1 MPVYRCFISLLV
13 TCFLSVQLLLVPAA
27 HAAMVST
34 DSVLLDS
41 QRAHQQAVILRALQQ
56 DKARDVLAGQGISLV
71 QVEERLQRL
80 SHAEIQQLAERAD
93 SLPAGEGALEVVVVV
108 FLVLI
113 LLDLLGTTDIFPNI

>member
-1 MPVYRCFISLLV
+1 MPLSRCFISLLA

-34 DSVLLDS
+34 DSVLLQQ
-41 QRAHQQAVILRALQQ
+41 QRADQEAVILSALQQ
-56 DKARDVLAGQGISLV
+56 DKAREVLARQGVSLA

-80 SHAEIQQLAERAD
+80 SHTEIQQLAERAD
-93 SLPAGEGALEVVVVV
+93 SLPAGEGLLEVVVVV

>member
-1 MPVYRCFISLLV
+1 MPVSRCFVSLLA
-13 TCFLSVQLLLVPAA
+13 TCFLSVQLLLAPAA
-27 HAAMVST
+27 NAAMVST
-34 DSVLLDS
+34 DSVLLEQ
-41 QRAHQQAVILRALQQ
+41 QRASQEAAILRALQQ
-56 DKARDVLAGQGISLV
+56 DKAREVLAGQGVSLA

-93 SLPAGEGALEVVVVV
+93 SLPAGEGLLEVVVVV

>member
-1 MPVYRCFISLLV
+1 MPLSRCFISLLA

-34 DSVLLDS
+34 DSVLLQQ
-41 QRAHQQAVILRALQQ
+41 QRADQEAVILRALQR
-56 DKARDVLAGQGISLV
+56 DKAREVLAGQGVSLA

-80 SHAEIQQLAERAD
+80 SHTEIQQLAERAD
-93 SLPAGEGALEVVVVV
+93 SLPTGEGLLEVVVVV

>member
-1 MPVYRCFISLLV
+1 MPFSRCFASLLA

-34 DSVLLDS
+34 DSVLLDQ
-41 QRAHQQAVILRALQQ
+41 QRASQEAAILRALQQ
-56 DKARDVLAGQGISLV
+56 DKAREILAGQGISLD
-71 QVEERLQRL
+71 QVEQRLQRL

-93 SLPAGEGALEVVVVV
+93 SLPAGEGLLEVVVVV

>member
-1 MPVYRCFISLLV
+1 MPLSRCFISLLA

-34 DSVLLDS
+34 DSVLLQQ
-41 QRAHQQAVILRALQQ
+41 QRADQEAVILRALQRA
-56 DKARDVLAGQGISLV
+56 KAREVLAGQGVSLA

-80 SHAEIQQLAERAD
+80 SHTEIQQLAERAD
-93 SLPAGEGALEVVVVV
+93 SLPAGEGLLEVVVVV

>member
-1 MPVYRCFISLLV
+1 MPVSRCFISLLAA
-13 TCFLSVQLLLVPAA
+13 CFLSVQLLLVPAA

-34 DSVLLDS
+34 DSVLLDT
-41 QRAHQQAVILRALQQ
+41 QRADQEAVILRALQQ
-56 DKARDVLAGQGISLV
+56 DKARDVLAGQGISLA

-93 SLPAGEGALEVVVVV
+93 SLPAGEGLLEVVVVL

>member
-1 MPVYRCFISLLV
+1 MPAYRCFISLLT

-34 DSVLLDS
+34 DSVLLDT
-41 QRAHQQAVILRALQQ
+41 QRADQEAVILRALQQ
-56 DKARDVLAGQGISLV
+56 DKARDVLAGQGISLA

-93 SLPAGEGALEVVVVV
+93 SLPAGEGALEVVLVV